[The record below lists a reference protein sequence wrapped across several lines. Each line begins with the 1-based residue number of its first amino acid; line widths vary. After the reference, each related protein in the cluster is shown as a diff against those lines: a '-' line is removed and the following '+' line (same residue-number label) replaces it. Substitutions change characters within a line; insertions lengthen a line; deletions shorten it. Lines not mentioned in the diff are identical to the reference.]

1 MAGVKQSRVR
11 LRGEEIRRY
20 ILEHVD
26 AHPREVA
33 AFAAGKFGVSRQA
46 INKHLQ
52 RLAKE
57 GALGEKGK
65 TRNRV
70 YSLAPLS
77 EWQTNF
83 AIGPDLEEHLAWQ
96 DQVSLALGP
105 MPENVL
111 DIWQYGFTEIINN
124 ARDHSGGSEIVVLLR
139 KTAVTAEMA
148 ICDNGVGIFKK
159 IQMAMSLLD
168 ERHAIFELAKG
179 KLTTDPKHHTG
190 EGIFFTSRMVDSFNI
205 FSGGV
210 AFMHDFGDSEDWIFE
225 RKDPSAGT
233 VVYLKLNNHTARTT
247 TKIFDKYTMGED
259 FGFNKTVVPVR
270 LAQYG
275 NDKLISRSQA
285 KRVLARV
292 ELFKTVIFD
301 FKEVPIIGQAFA
313 DEIFR
318 VFAKEHREI
327 QIEHMHANS
336 AVKRMIDR
344 ALSANPE
351 AEVESAQLSL
361 IPPVSGDH

>member
-1 MAGVKQSRVR
+1 MSRVR
-11 LRGEEIRRY
+11 VRGEEIRHF
-20 ILEHVD
+20 ILQHVEK
-26 AHPREVA
+26 HPREVGTLA
-33 AFAAGKFGVSRQA
+33 AEKFHISRQA

-57 GALGEKGK
+57 GALSEKGK

-70 YSLAPLS
+70 YSLTPLTD
-77 EWQTNF
+77 WQEDF
-83 AIGPDLEEHLAWQ
+83 QIGPDLEEHIVWQ
-96 DQVSLALGP
+96 DQVSPALGL

-111 DIWQYGFTEIINN
+111 DIWQFAFTEMINN
-124 ARDHSGGSEIVVLLR
+124 ARDHSGGTNILVMIR
-139 KTAVTAEMA
+139 KTAVTTEMA
-148 ICDNGVGIFKK
+148 ISDNGMGIFKK
-159 IQMAMSLLD
+159 IQMAMNLLD
-168 ERHAIFELAKG
+168 ERHAVFELAKG

-210 AFMHDFGDSEDWIFE
+210 TFMHDFGDSEDWIFE
-225 RKDPSAGT
+225 RTVPGDGS
-233 VVYLKLNNHTARTT
+233 VVYMKLNNHTARTT
-247 TKIFDKYTMGED
+247 TKIFNHYEGAED

-275 NDKLISRSQA
+275 NDKLVSRSQA

-292 ELFKTVIFD
+292 ELFKRVIFD

-318 VFAKEHREI
+318 VFAKEHPEI
-327 QIEHMHANS
+327 QIQHVNGNS

-351 AEVESAQLSL
+351 ANAESAQLSL
-361 IPPVSGDH
+361 AIPSV